1 MERHLLDIS
10 QKVRDGVSWNALMH
24 ETERAILNEALSQHN
39 GDRVSAAQ
47 ALELTTDDFQ
57 QKLSSYG
64 ISGQLVA
71 H

>member
-1 MERHLLDIS
+1 
-10 QKVRDGVSWNALMH
+10 MH
-24 ETERAILNEALSQHN
+24 ETERANPERGAHPAQR
-39 GDRVSAAQ
+39 DRVSAAQ